1 MRELS
6 PELINSLSQSV
17 TTFCTAWKLELKDGR
32 VFGFSEHDRD
42 LVIDGVTYS
51 ADSSLT
57 ESEAEHRLGF
67 ASDNGAIEGVLDA
80 ASISESDITDGILQE
95 AKLSRL
101 KVNWQNPTQFIV
113 ISVGELGQVT
123 TRRDHY
129 EIEWLGLSHKLG
141 RLTGR
146 VFSKKCDASFG
157 DVRCGVDASQFPDGT
172 VCPKTLEA
180 CRHQFGNVINF
191 RGFPFLLGDDGLYSG
206 PKEGAPKDGGSRYK

>member
-6 PELINSLSQSV
+6 PELINCLSQSV

-51 ADSSLT
+51 AGSSLT

-101 KVNWQNPTQFIV
+101 KVNWQEPTQFIV

-141 RLTGR
+141 RSTGR

-157 DVRCGVDASQFPDGT
+157 DARCGVDVSQFPDGT

-191 RGFPFLLGDDGLYSG
+191 RGSPFLLGDDGLYSG

>member
-6 PELINSLSQSV
+6 PELINSLSQSA
-17 TTFCTAWKLELKDGR
+17 TTFCMAWKLELKDGR

-51 ADSSLT
+51 AGSSLT

-101 KVNWQNPTQFIV
+101 KVNWQDPTQFIV

-141 RLTGR
+141 RSTGR

-172 VCPKTLEA
+172 ACPKTLEA
-180 CRHQFGNVINF
+180 CRHKFGNVINF
-191 RGFPFLLGDDGLYSG
+191 PGFPFLLGDDGLYSG

>member
-1 MRELS
+1 MYARTSALLK
-6 PELINSLSQSV
+6 PLFYHLYNSLSQSA

-51 ADSSLT
+51 AGSSLT

-101 KVNWQNPTQFIV
+101 KVKMFMN
-113 ISVGELGQVT
+113 
-123 TRRDHY
+123 
-129 EIEWLGLSHKLG
+129 K
-141 RLTGR
+141 
-146 VFSKKCDASFG
+146 
-157 DVRCGVDASQFPDGT
+157 
-172 VCPKTLEA
+172 
-180 CRHQFGNVINF
+180 
-191 RGFPFLLGDDGLYSG
+191 
-206 PKEGAPKDGGSRYK
+206 